1 MHRRGTLLTL
11 AVSLALASLGQA
23 QSPAWQAARD
33 TFLKNAENLCG
44 ALGQI
49 ASAAAL
55 NRDKGTPANTLIQMA
70 RDHFAAQPDLK
81 RYPDFAASLS
91 HQTQEIILAVY
102 QSPGLT
108 PQAAQA
114 MSSAKC
120 IAIAQAQVSKMYEVP
135 DKVPE
140 NGPAPRAKKKP

>member
-23 QSPAWQAARD
+23 QSPAWQAARE

-44 ALGQI
+44 ALGQV

-70 RDHFAAQPDLK
+70 RDHFAAQPDLNQDL
-81 RYPDFAASLS
+81 REGTCDETSFGGCGDRLFCRS
-91 HQTQEIILAVY
+91 
-102 QSPGLT
+102 
-108 PQAAQA
+108 
-114 MSSAKC
+114 
-120 IAIAQAQVSKMYEVP
+120 
-135 DKVPE
+135 
-140 NGPAPRAKKKP
+140 